1 VGILLP
7 NDLPGQPGGAYA
19 ADMPD
24 LDEPIRRYYDAGH
37 ERERLG
43 AGPLERDRT
52 QRLLE
57 RFLPPAP
64 ARVADVG
71 GGPGHYA
78 AWLGGRG
85 YEVELLDPM
94 PLHLEQAA
102 EAGVGTTVLG
112 DAREL
117 PWQDASFDAVLLF
130 GPLYH
135 LTDRED
141 RVIAL
146 REAAR
151 VVAPGGVVMAA
162 AISRYASLVDG
173 LIHDRFR
180 DPAFRAI
187 VAQDVAEGS
196 HQNPDDVPGW
206 FTTAFFHTGGELA
219 AEVADAGLIM
229 RSVLAVEGPGS
240 VLADDETLEADA
252 EAWAA
257 LLELI
262 ERVEAEPSLL
272 GLSSHLMAVA
282 HRPRRSV

>member
-1 VGILLP
+1 
-7 NDLPGQPGGAYA
+7 
-19 ADMPD
+19 MPD

-206 FTTAFFHTGGELA
+206 FTTAFFHSGGELA

-240 VLADDETLEADA
+240 VLADDEALEADA
-252 EAWAA
+252 DAWAA

>member
-1 VGILLP
+1 
-7 NDLPGQPGGAYA
+7 
-19 ADMPD
+19 MSE
-24 LDEPIRRYYDAGH
+24 LDESIRRYYDAGA
-37 ERERLG
+37 EQARL
-43 AGPLERDRT
+43 AADPLERDRT

-78 AWLGGRG
+78 TWLGARG

-94 PLHLEQAA
+94 PLHIEQAS
-102 EAGVGTTVLG
+102 EAGVARTTLG

-117 PWQDASFDAVLLF
+117 PWQEASFDAVLLF
-130 GPLYH
+130 GPMYH
-135 LTDRED
+135 LPDRED

-151 VVAPGGVVMAA
+151 VVVPGGVVMAA
-162 AISRYASLVDG
+162 AISRYASFIDALV
-173 LIHDRFR
+173 HNRFA
-180 DPAFRAI
+180 DPAFREI
-187 VAQDVAEGS
+187 LAQDVAEGD
-196 HQNPDDVPGW
+196 HHNPDALPGW
-206 FTTAFFHTGGELA
+206 FTTSFFHTVDELTS
-219 AEVADAGLIM
+219 EVAASGLIL
-229 RSVLAVEGPGS
+229 RSLLAIEGPGAA
-240 VLADDETLEADA
+240 LADDEPLASDQ
-252 EAWAA
+252 EAWKA

-272 GLSSHLMAVA
+272 GASSHIMAVA

>member
-1 VGILLP
+1 
-7 NDLPGQPGGAYA
+7 
-19 ADMPD
+19 MPD
-24 LDEPIRRYYDAGH
+24 LDEPIRRYYDAGG
-37 ERERLG
+37 ERERL
-43 AGPLERDRT
+43 AANPLERDRT

-78 AWLGGRG
+78 AWLGERG

-102 EAGVGTTVLG
+102 ETGVAPTVLG

-117 PWQDASFDAVLLF
+117 PWRDGSFHAVLLF

-135 LTDRED
+135 LIDREE
-141 RVIAL
+141 RVVAL

-162 AISRYASLVDG
+162 AISRYASLIDG
-173 LIHDRFR
+173 LVRGRFA

-187 VAQDVAEGS
+187 IAQDVTDGR
-196 HQNPDDVPGW
+196 HDNPGEVPGW
-206 FTTAFFHTGGELA
+206 FTTSFFHSGDELA
-219 AEVADAGLIM
+219 SEVTDAGLIV
-229 RSVLAVEGPGS
+229 RGLFAVEGAGS
-240 VLADDETLEADA
+240 ALADDRALEADA
-252 EAWAA
+252 EAWTDLLA
-257 LLELI
+257 LV
-262 ERVEAEPSLL
+262 ERLEAEPSLL
-272 GLSSHLMAVA
+272 GLSAHIMAVA
-282 HRPRRSV
+282 HRPRRSA